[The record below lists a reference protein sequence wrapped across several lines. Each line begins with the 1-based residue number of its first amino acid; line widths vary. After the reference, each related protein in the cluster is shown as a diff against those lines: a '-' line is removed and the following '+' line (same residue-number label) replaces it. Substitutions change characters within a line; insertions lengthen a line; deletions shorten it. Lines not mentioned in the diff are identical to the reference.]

1 MQKAGG
7 VTAETGGK
15 GKDGRNMQRQIS
27 RVKMLQRQIL
37 PERRSLFGKRG
48 RTIIG
53 TGLLL
58 TAIAA
63 VGGFFAVTGE
73 IGALAA
79 GGSVLVLAAVWTAV
93 MYFLE
98 KKELEGFMADIGRLL
113 ETMEGIW
120 NQAEEICPVEKFR
133 EITGLEEETLLSR
146 LGGRFCRLYEMMDNA
161 RTNTQEDRKKLQSLV
176 SDISHQ
182 VRTPVTNLKMIE
194 AALTEPAGDQEMT
207 AEKRREF
214 LEAMNSQ
221 VEKLNFLMQ
230 ALVKT
235 SRLENG
241 LITLHKQKGLL
252 YETLAEALGGIL
264 FSAEAKKIEVE
275 AICPEELQ
283 LPHDKKWTAEAIF
296 NLLDN
301 AVKYTPA
308 GGKIRVE
315 AVPQEMYTRIDV
327 SDTGKGIREEH
338 QAAVFRRFYR
348 EEEVAGI
355 PGLGI
360 GLYLTREI
368 ISQQGGYIR
377 LTSSEGEGSVFS
389 VYLLNKEFR

>member
-1 MQKAGG
+1 
-7 VTAETGGK
+7 
-15 GKDGRNMQRQIS
+15 
-27 RVKMLQRQIL
+27 MLL
-37 PERRSLFGKRG
+37 A
-48 RTIIG
+48 
-53 TGLLL
+53 
-58 TAIAA
+58 AIAA

-93 MYFLE
+93 MHFLE
-98 KKELEGFMADIGRLL
+98 KKELRGFMADIGRLL
-113 ETMEGIW
+113 DTMEGIW
-120 NQAEEICPVEKFR
+120 NQEEEICPVEKFR

-161 RTNTQEDRKKLQSLV
+161 RVNTQEDRKKLQSLV

-194 AALTEPAGDQEMT
+194 AALADPAGDQEMT

-264 FSAEAKKIEVE
+264 FSAEVKKIEVE

-301 AVKYTPA
+301 AVKYTPS

-315 AVPQEMYTRIDV
+315 VVPQEMYTRIDV

-348 EEEVAGI
+348 EEEVAGT

-368 ISQQGGYIR
+368 ISQQGGYIK
-377 LTSSEGEGSVFS
+377 LTSSEGEGAVFS
-389 VYLLNKEFR
+389 IYLLNKEFR

>member
-53 TGLLL
+53 TGMLLA
-58 TAIAA
+58 AIAA

-113 ETMEGIW
+113 DTMEGIW

-194 AALTEPAGDQEMT
+194 AALTEPAGSQEMT

>member
-113 ETMEGIW
+113 DTMEGIW

-194 AALTEPAGDQEMT
+194 AALTEPAGDQGMT

>member
-79 GGSVLVLAAVWTAV
+79 GGSVLVLAAVWMAV

-113 ETMEGIW
+113 DTMEGIW

>member
-15 GKDGRNMQRQIS
+15 GQDGRNMQRQIS

-79 GGSVLVLAAVWTAV
+79 CGSVLVLAAVWTAV

-113 ETMEGIW
+113 DTMEGIW

>member
-98 KKELEGFMADIGRLL
+98 KKELKGFMADIGRLL
-113 ETMEGIW
+113 DTMEGIW

>member
-7 VTAETGGK
+7 VTAEACRK
-15 GKDGRNMQRQIS
+15 GKDRRNMRKQIS
-27 RVKMLQRQIL
+27 QGRMI
-37 PERRSLFGKRG
+37 PERGSEFRKRS

-53 TGLLL
+53 TGMLLA
-58 TAIAA
+58 AIAA
-63 VGGFFAVTGE
+63 AGGVFAVTGQTA
-73 IGALAA
+73 ALAA
-79 GGSVLVLAAVWTAV
+79 GGVVLVLAVIWTAV

-98 KKELEGFMADIGRLL
+98 KRELEEFMTDIGRLL
-113 ETMEGIW
+113 DAMEGIW
-120 NQAEEICPVEKFR
+120 NKEEELCPVEKFR

-161 RTNTQEDRKKLQSLV
+161 RTNTREDKKKLQSLV
-176 SDISHQ
+176 SDIAHQ
-182 VRTPVTNLKMIE
+182 VRTPVTNLKMID
-194 AALTEPAGDQEMT
+194 AALAEPAGEQELT
-207 AEKRREF
+207 AERRREF

-221 VEKLNFLMQ
+221 VEKLDFLMQ

-241 LITLHKQKGLL
+241 LITLHKQNGFL

-275 AICPEELQ
+275 AICPEDLQ
-283 LPHDKKWTAEAIF
+283 LPHDEKWTAEAIG

-301 AVKYTPA
+301 AVKYTPP

-327 SDTGKGIREEH
+327 SDTGKGIREERH
-338 QAAVFRRFYR
+338 AAVFRRFYR
-348 EEEVAGI
+348 EEEAAGI

-360 GLYLTREI
+360 GLYLAREI
-368 ISQQGGYIR
+368 ISRQGGYIR

-389 VYLLNKEFR
+389 IYLLNKEFG

>member
-113 ETMEGIW
+113 DTMEGIW

-283 LPHDKKWTAEAIF
+283 RPHDKKWTAEAIF

>member
-113 ETMEGIW
+113 DTMEGIW

-283 LPHDKKWTAEAIF
+283 LPHDKKWTAEALF

-301 AVKYTPA
+301 AVKYTPS

>member
-113 ETMEGIW
+113 DTMEGIW

-338 QAAVFRRFYR
+338 QAAVFRCFYR

>member
-113 ETMEGIW
+113 DTMEGIW

-338 QAAVFRRFYR
+338 QAAIFRRFYR